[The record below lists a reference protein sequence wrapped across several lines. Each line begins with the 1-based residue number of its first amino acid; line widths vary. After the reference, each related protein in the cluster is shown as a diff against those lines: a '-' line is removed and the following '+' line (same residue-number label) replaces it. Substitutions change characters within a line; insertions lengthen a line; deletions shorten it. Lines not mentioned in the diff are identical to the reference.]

1 MEAGTLLN
9 LSQKL
14 GNVKSINEINN
25 AIKKGDLAQVD
36 LRVEDITEREIKGL
50 PKNTTSSN
58 FGKLQKTAN
67 ENDLMIG
74 IANMIFET
82 IGMMAVFATQ
92 NTKIKNIIVI
102 GNAANIP
109 YINEV
114 LSRIENLHKG
124 IQFIIPKNAEYAVAI
139 GAIKALK

>member
-50 PKNTTSSN
+50 LKNTTSSN

>member
-1 MEAGTLLN
+1 MEDGTLLN
-9 LSQKL
+9 LSKKL
-14 GNVKSINEINN
+14 GNVKSINEVNN
-25 AIKKGDLAQVD
+25 AIKKGDLAKVD
-36 LRVEDITEREIKGL
+36 LRVEDITEKKIKGL

-58 FGKLQKTAN
+58 FGKLEKTAN

>member
-9 LSQKL
+9 LSKKL

-114 LSRIENLHKG
+114 LCRIENLHKG

>member
-1 MEAGTLLN
+1 
-9 LSQKL
+9 
-14 GNVKSINEINN
+14 
-25 AIKKGDLAQVD
+25 
-36 LRVEDITEREIKGL
+36 
-50 PKNTTSSN
+50 
-58 FGKLQKTAN
+58 
-67 ENDLMIG
+67 
-74 IANMIFET
+74 MIFET

-114 LSRIENLHKG
+114 LNRIENLHKG